1 MNPCA
6 ICLEEINPED
16 KLAINI
22 NVARKYINKFHD
34 KCMLELPK
42 KCPGGEKTC
51 PVCRVYLINYTY

>member
-34 KCMLELPK
+34 KCMLEWPK
-42 KCPGGEKTC
+42 KCPGGEKRC